1 MGKGP
6 GEHPAVATD
15 RGSGAS
21 ASSSQPQTGAAA
33 ESGREAVSKQGKAAR
48 REYSADK
55 GIVLTMRW
63 KLVVFDLDG
72 TLIDSALDLV
82 LAVNATR
89 AHYGLAELP
98 PETIASYVGNGAPAL
113 IRRSMGEGYSDEELA
128 AALEVFVH
136 CYRAHALDH
145 TVLYPGVRGTLR
157 VLRQAGVQC
166 AVLTNKPVRISKEIL
181 DGLGLR
187 EMFFE
192 VYGGNSFHSK
202 KPDPEG
208 LLRLMEQA
216 GCSPEETLMVG
227 DSRVDIETARN
238 AGCAACG
245 VTFGLQPETLADPT
259 PDLLIG
265 AMAELT
271 AIILRPELTVE
282 AVGLPRVDHPPF
294 SEDPEESATL
304 R

>member
-1 MGKGP
+1 M
-6 GEHPAVATD
+6 
-15 RGSGAS
+15 
-21 ASSSQPQTGAAA
+21 Q
-33 ESGREAVSKQGKAAR
+33 
-48 REYSADK
+48 
-55 GIVLTMRW
+55 W

-98 PETIASYVGNGAPAL
+98 PETIASYVGNGAPTL

-136 CYRAHALDH
+136 CYRAHALDN

-157 VLRQAGVQC
+157 VLREAGVLC

-187 EMFFE
+187 EQFFE
-192 VYGGNSFHSK
+192 VYGGNSFAYK
-202 KPDPEG
+202 KPDPDG

-216 GCSPEETLMVG
+216 GCTPSQTLMVG

-238 AGCAACG
+238 AGCASCG
-245 VTFGLQPETLADPT
+245 VTFGLQPETLSAPDP
-259 PDLLIG
+259 DFVID
-265 AMAELT
+265 AMAEL
-271 AIILRPELTVE
+271 APIVLRREVTGDAGELSDG
-282 AVGLPRVDHPPF
+282 ASPLF
-294 SEDPEESATL
+294 CEDPEESATL